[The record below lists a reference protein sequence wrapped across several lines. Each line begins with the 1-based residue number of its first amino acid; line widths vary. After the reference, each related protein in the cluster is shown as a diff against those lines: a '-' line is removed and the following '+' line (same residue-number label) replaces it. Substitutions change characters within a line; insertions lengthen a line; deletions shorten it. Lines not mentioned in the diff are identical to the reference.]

1 MRVPPS
7 SGRQLDRL
15 VELLAGSAREV
26 WSQAELARSM
36 GVSPA
41 KLPGVLSRFQAEGWP
56 LEVRSD
62 QGVRLP
68 VAADMP
74 VAYRVRP
81 HLSTKRL
88 GRRFR
93 HFLRVDST
101 NDSAR
106 RLAEAGAAEGT
117 VVVAEEQTG
126 GRGRLGRTWL
136 SRRGRDLLL
145 SLVLRPD
152 VDPAR
157 APGLNLL
164 VGLAAGQAIGKVA
177 GIPTDLKWPN
187 DVFTG
192 GGKCCGVLTEMNADP
207 GKIHFVI
214 VGIGINVNGTS
225 LPHAIAGRA
234 STLEQAAGGPV
245 PRPRLV
251 AALLNRL
258 EALYLVFLDQG
269 LGPLLERWE
278 ASSSSVRGRPILVSN
293 PGRCLRGTTAGLS
306 EQGALRI
313 RREDGRMEEIMAGDV
328 VQW

>member
-1 MRVPPS
+1 MRELSS
-7 SGRQLDRL
+7 SGHQLDRL
-15 VELLAGSAREV
+15 FELLADSSKEV

-36 GVSPA
+36 ETSPA
-41 KLPGVLSRFQAEGWP
+41 ELSQVLAGFQAEGWP

-62 QGVRLP
+62 QRVWLTTAAEIP
-68 VAADMP
+68 VAS
-74 VAYRVRP
+74 RVRP
-81 HLSTKRL
+81 HLSTDRL
-88 GRRFR
+88 GRRY
-93 HFLRVDST
+93 HHTLRVDST
-101 NDSAR
+101 NDTAR

-136 SRRGRDLLL
+136 SRKGKDILL
-145 SLVLRPD
+145 SLVLRPH
-152 VDPAR
+152 VDPAQ
-157 APGLNLL
+157 APGLNLV
-164 VGLAAGQAIGKVA
+164 VGLAAGQAIGEVA

-187 DVFTG
+187 DVLTP
-192 GGKCCGVLTEMNADP
+192 GGKCCGVLTEMIADP
-207 GKIHFVI
+207 GKIQFVI

-225 LPHAIAGRA
+225 LPGAIAGQA

-258 EALYLVFLDQG
+258 EALYLVFLDRG
-269 LGPLLERWE
+269 LGPLLEPWA

-293 PGRCLRGTTAGLS
+293 PGRSLRGTTAGLS

-313 RREDGRMEEIMAGDV
+313 RREDGRVEEVLAGDV

>member
-1 MRVPPS
+1 MRKPPS

-15 VELLAGSAREV
+15 VELLADSAREA

-41 KLPGVLSRFQAEGWP
+41 ELPGVLSRFQAEGWP

-62 QGVRLP
+62 QRVRLP
-68 VAADMP
+68 AAADMP
-74 VAYRVRP
+74 VASRVRP

-93 HFLRVDST
+93 HTLKVDST

-136 SRRGRDLLL
+136 SRRGRDILL
-145 SLVLRPD
+145 SLVFRPD

-157 APGLNLL
+157 APGLNLV
-164 VGLAAGQAIGKVA
+164 VGLAAGQAIGEVA

-187 DVFTG
+187 DVLTG

-207 GKIHFVI
+207 GKIRFLI
-214 VGIGINVNGTS
+214 VG
-225 LPHAIAGRA
+225 
-234 STLEQAAGGPV
+234 
-245 PRPRLV
+245 
-251 AALLNRL
+251 
-258 EALYLVFLDQG
+258 
-269 LGPLLERWE
+269 
-278 ASSSSVRGRPILVSN
+278 
-293 PGRCLRGTTAGLS
+293 
-306 EQGALRI
+306 
-313 RREDGRMEEIMAGDV
+313 
-328 VQW
+328 